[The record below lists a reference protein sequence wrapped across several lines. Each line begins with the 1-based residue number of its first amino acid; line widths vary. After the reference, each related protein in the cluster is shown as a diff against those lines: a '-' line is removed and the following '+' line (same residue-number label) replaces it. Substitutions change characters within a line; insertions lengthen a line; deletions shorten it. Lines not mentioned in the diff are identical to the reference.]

1 MKSLFRACILQSR
14 VAARNWCRIDNPFC
28 RVLAMKLRID
38 NIALIIFRSN
48 SGSNNNNNNLPRKKK
63 ARGGELRK
71 IRIEDNSSYKY
82 YFNY

>member
-38 NIALIIFRSN
+38 NIALDGIIIIFVV
-48 SGSNNNNNNLPRKKK
+48 
-63 ARGGELRK
+63 
-71 IRIEDNSSYKY
+71 IVVVIIIIIIY
-82 YFNY
+82 

>member
-48 SGSNNNNNNLPRKKK
+48 SGSNNNNNNLLRKKK